1 MRVLATVTLSITPAS
16 RVVLGGSP
24 DTTSAIDSVGI
35 NWMSAC
41 IAFHERVGNLRQDDK
56 ICGMNLVNSVNRA
69 CIAKAVTDYNL
80 SPL

>member
-1 MRVLATVTLSITPAS
+1 MRLSITRAS
-16 RVVLGGSP
+16 RVVRLGGSP

-35 NWMSAC
+35 SWMRA
-41 IAFHERVGNLRQDDK
+41 IAAFHERLGNLRQDDR
-56 ICGMNLVNSVNRA
+56 ICGMNLVYSVNRA